1 MMFKKMDMD
10 TQTVSAG
17 PGTHGRRDD
26 ARERAQAWREPRP
39 VQVSPLQVDLLQQ
52 MVPPPSSAPKV
63 TPSTPP
69 RAWHTV
75 GHLRAE
81 GASEPQHTC
90 VSVGSRQQWLRTQRV
105 VSHLQRARAR
115 CTCAWVGCAQA
126 WACSGLK
133 TSTSGLTFWSR
144 SARARQSCR
153 PPLQPRWTQ
162 PKDAARHPRGSGCQR
177 VTAGPSTPP
186 GVPRCEGATCVQRPA
201 CRERGAQICASRHD
215 A

>member
-1 MMFKKMDMD
+1 MFKKMDMD

-39 VQVSPLQVDLLQQ
+39 VQVSPLQVDLMRQ

-105 VSHLQRARAR
+105 VSRLQRARAR
-115 CTCAWVGCAQA
+115 WTCAWVGCAQA

-162 PKDAARHPRGSGCQR
+162 PTDAARHPRGSVASGHR
-177 VTAGPSTPP
+177 KPAYAARRPP
-186 GVPRCEGATCVQRPA
+186 MRGRDLCAAA
-201 CRERGAQICASRHD
+201 CRECGAQICASRHD

>member
-1 MMFKKMDMD
+1 MDMD

-39 VQVSPLQVDLLQQ
+39 VQVSPLQVDLMRQ

-75 GHLRAE
+75 GHLRGE
-81 GASEPQHTC
+81 GTSEPQHTC
-90 VSVGSRQQWLRTQRV
+90 VSVGSRQQWLRTQCV
-105 VSHLQRARAR
+105 VSRLQRARAR

-162 PKDAARHPRGSGCQR
+162 PTDAARHPRGSGCQR
-177 VTAGPSTPP
+177 S
-186 GVPRCEGATCVQRPA
+186 PRARLRRPASPDARARPVCSGVQRAWCSDLCKPT
-201 CRERGAQICASRHD
+201 
-215 A
+215 